1 MNKMPFKLSKK
12 LSVKKK
18 VFYELIKLLKHVYFL
33 TYVHVCSGA
42 QVYRYIHTNVET
54 RSLSQPLSM
63 YLLSKGLNLDLTNSA
78 SLQNQMSSGN
88 SVSTNRIIVEPP

>member
-1 MNKMPFKLSKK
+1 MNKMPFKISKK

-18 VFYELIKLLKHVYFL
+18 FFYELIKLLKHIFL

-78 SLQNQMSSGN
+78 SLQNQIASGN